1 MHLRLAA
8 VAALAL
14 SLFAACGPGNS
25 SHTTPFVILKGPG
38 EACSATSQCQ
48 TSLICRSGACATLAA
63 AASCSS
69 PGAAPAIVAGAP
81 SDAVAPDPGV
91 CVSTI
96 RALEFGDAPDIF
108 VQDLGEHLVGDH
120 VAFDVSTGAT
130 SFTIFS
136 QEVGGTALDEFFVP
150 SFAATIPNVVVPDQ
164 VKTPDGTVYYDD
176 NKLSL
181 AADVVF
187 LGFSAVSGAF
197 TTPNTSAGLETARNG
212 RLPAGTW
219 SLTANDWANECAQ
232 NLVPGVTCNGVRNTG
247 RYHLHAV
254 SKTAPVA
261 ATGAVDVEVYLLVDP
276 TNTNTT
282 TAAQAAADPT
292 YQRWA
297 TSLAFWLSRA
307 GLCVGNVT
315 FHDLPDWVHARY
327 PNGHVDIDGDGPC
340 SPLPQLFTTAVV
352 PSRGVHIFLVDDL
365 TVSGTSQSGTNT
377 IVGVDGSIPGP
388 SGLPGTIN
396 SGAVVGL
403 FGTLGAGTCPS
414 SGNPTLACGTDLVAY
429 VAAHEIGHW
438 LGLSHTTEETGTSFD
453 VLSDTPQCPC
463 SQCAP
468 TAQRASCSAGSVEM
482 TAAMCRA
489 STTCGGGDNL
499 MFWLVDHASAGTLSR
514 DQGQVMRLNPAVR

>member
-1 MHLRLAA
+1 MRLRLTV
-8 VAALAL
+8 VAATAV
-14 SLFAACGPGNS
+14 SLVVACGPGKS
-25 SHTTPFVILKGPG
+25 PTTVTPVVILKGPG

-48 TSLICRSGACATLAA
+48 TSLVCRSGACAALAA
-63 AASCSS
+63 APSCPS
-69 PGAAPAIVAGAP
+69 PGAAPNIGAD
-81 SDAVAPDPGV
+81 STVQASAPDPGV
-91 CVSTI
+91 CVSSI
-96 RALEFGDAPDIF
+96 QLPSFLGAGDIF
-108 VQDLGEHLVGDH
+108 VRDLGEHGVGDL
-120 VAFDVSTGAT
+120 VQFDVSTGAA

-136 QEVGGTALDEFFVP
+136 QEVSGTAVDEVFVP
-150 SFAATIPNVVVPDQ
+150 SFAVTLPNAVVPDQ
-164 VKTPDGTVYYDD
+164 VRTPDGTLYYDD
-176 NKLSL
+176 VTMSS

-212 RLPAGTW
+212 KLPAGTW
-219 SLTANDWANECAQ
+219 SLTANDWANECTFHPSLRCTAA
-232 NLVPGVTCNGVRNTG
+232 RNTG
-247 RYHLHAV
+247 RYHLHAA
-254 SKTAPVA
+254 SKVAPVA
-261 ATGAVDVEVYLLVDP
+261 ATGALDVEVYLLLDP
-276 TNTNTT
+276 ANTNTT

-292 YQRWA
+292 YRRWA

>member
-8 VAALAL
+8 VTAV
-14 SLFAACGPGNS
+14 SLLAACGPGRSPSTFN
-25 SHTTPFVILKGPG
+25 PVVILKGPG

-48 TSLICRSGACATLAA
+48 TSLVCRSGACATLAA
-63 AASCSS
+63 AASCPS
-69 PGAAPAIVAGAP
+69 PGTAPNIVADSTVQA
-81 SDAVAPDPGV
+81 SAPDPGV
-91 CVSTI
+91 CVSSIQTPTF
-96 RALEFGDAPDIF
+96 LDATDIV
-108 VQDLGEHLVGDH
+108 VQDLGEHLVDDL
-120 VAFDVSTGAT
+120 VLFDISTGTT

-136 QEVGGTALDEFFVP
+136 QEVGGTAVDEIFIP
-150 SFAATIPNVVVPDQ
+150 SFAATVPNVVVPDL

-181 AADVVF
+181 SADVVF
-187 LGFSAVSGAF
+187 LGFSPVSGAF
-197 TTPNTSAGLETARNG
+197 TSPNTSAGLETARNG

-219 SLTANDWANECAQ
+219 SLTANDWANECAH
-232 NLVPGVTCNGVRNTG
+232 NRVPGLTCTPARNTG
-247 RYHLHAV
+247 RYHLHAA
-254 SKTAPVA
+254 SKVAPVA
-261 ATGAVDVEVYLLVDP
+261 ATGALDVEVYLLLDP
-276 TNTNTT
+276 AATATT

-292 YQRWA
+292 YRRWA
-297 TSLAFWLSRA
+297 TSLTFWLSRA

-340 SPLPQLFTTAVV
+340 GPLPQLFTTAVV
-352 PSRGVHIFLVDDL
+352 KSRGVQIFLVDDL
-365 TVSGTSQSGTNT
+365 TVSGTAQSGSNT

-438 LGLSHTTEETGTSFD
+438 LGLSHTTEESGTSFD

-463 SQCAP
+463 SQCALP
-468 TAQRASCSAGSVEM
+468 TTQRASCSNGSVEV